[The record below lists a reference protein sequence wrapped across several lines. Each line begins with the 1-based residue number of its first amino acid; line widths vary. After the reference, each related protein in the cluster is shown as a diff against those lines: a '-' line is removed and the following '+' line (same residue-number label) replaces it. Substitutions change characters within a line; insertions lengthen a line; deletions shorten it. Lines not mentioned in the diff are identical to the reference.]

1 MSALKLFLPSLLVA
15 ALAACTVGPDYKTP
29 DTTPAHSVYAKAA
42 NYDQSRFERVWW
54 QQFDDPTLNQLV
66 SKSLEG
72 NRDLRVAFARW
83 KAARAIRDDISNDNL
98 PVVTSRVSSQQG
110 RSQVPGQT
118 ESRVN
123 LERYDLGLDMAWEV
137 DLFGRIQ
144 RQLESSNAQ
153 EDAAAADL
161 YQLRVTMISEL
172 FAQRHSQPARCRR
185 RQ

>member
-1 MSALKLFLPSLLVA
+1 MNAFKLFLPSLLVA

-29 DTTPAHSVYAKAA
+29 DTAPATVVSIQGGH
-42 NYDQSRFERVWW
+42 YDQSRFETVWW

-83 KAARAIRDDISNDNL
+83 KAARAIRDDVSNDNL

-110 RSQVPGQT
+110 RGQVPGQT

-123 LERYDLGLDMAWEV
+123 QERYDLGLDMAWEV
-137 DLFGRIQ
+137 DLFGRD
-144 RQLESSNAQ
+144 RKS
-153 EDAAAADL
+153 
-161 YQLRVTMISEL
+161 VV
-172 FAQRHSQPARCRR
+172 
-185 RQ
+185 